1 MSAWHAQVWKVRWRV
16 VHLASWGRRRSGSA
30 HGAGWHRKE
39 SSVTTAY
46 WLRTSSL
53 VSNRAVPNAPLHD
66 ATFRSL
72 LFGLPNASGVVASSA
87 HEYQSENLQTFD
99 GKTWALWGT
108 ALCQCLSG
116 STGWSGAELPT
127 SYLPCQ
133 ECKSTLKMIFKRNSK
148 LNICTNTSS
157 NRGCTASL

>member
-1 MSAWHAQVWKVRWRV
+1 MLRCGRYDGVWFTWRREAGEEAAQPMEQDGIVR
-16 VHLASWGRRRSGSA
+16 
-30 HGAGWHRKE
+30 KT
-39 SSVTTAY
+39 VTTAH

-99 GKTWALWGT
+99 GKT
-108 ALCQCLSG
+108 
-116 STGWSGAELPT
+116 
-127 SYLPCQ
+127 
-133 ECKSTLKMIFKRNSK
+133 
-148 LNICTNTSS
+148 
-157 NRGCTASL
+157 